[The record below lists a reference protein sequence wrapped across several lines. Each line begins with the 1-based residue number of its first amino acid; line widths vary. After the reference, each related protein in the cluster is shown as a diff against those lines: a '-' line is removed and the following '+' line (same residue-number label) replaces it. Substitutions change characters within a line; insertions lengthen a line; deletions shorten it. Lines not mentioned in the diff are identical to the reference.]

1 MEEEM
6 GEEVEEEEMGEDME
20 VEVEEVDTN
29 LQPLA
34 CLLLQS
40 HVLLHLQ
47 AKASCRNTQGAEFTL

>member
-6 GEEVEEEEMGEDME
+6 GEEVEEEEMGEDM
-20 VEVEEVDTN
+20 EVEEVDTN

-47 AKASCRNTQGAEFTL
+47 AKSSCRNTQGAEFTL

>member
-1 MEEEM
+1 MEIGEEMEEEM
-6 GEEVEEEEMGEDME
+6 GEEVEEE
-20 VEVEEVDTN
+20 VEEVETN